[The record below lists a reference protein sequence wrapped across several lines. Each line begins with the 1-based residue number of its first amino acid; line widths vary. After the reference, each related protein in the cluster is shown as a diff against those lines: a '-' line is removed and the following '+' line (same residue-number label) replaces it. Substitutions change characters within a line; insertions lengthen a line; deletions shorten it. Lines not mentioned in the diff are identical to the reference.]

1 MKQTRDYAEEFEDR
15 ARSAVEDVR
24 RAVTNT
30 GFYRSSRNRILGG
43 VCGGI
48 AEKFGI
54 DPTLVRLGAVL
65 LVLFGSVGLWVY
77 ALLWAIIPLNEDY
90 PELSETVLDDLPPMP
105 HSGPYVDVPGMDP
118 VGGPF
123 TSSTTSSTT
132 APTPPSPTPPSS
144 AVPNADTSIPSN
156 TPTGEADESPADTD
170 ADEDTDFPKPDAV
183 L

>member
-123 TSSTTSSTT
+123 TSSTT
-132 APTPPSPTPPSS
+132 PPSS
-144 AVPNADTSIPSN
+144 AVPNADTSTPSN
-156 TPTGEADESPADTD
+156 TPNGEASETPAETD